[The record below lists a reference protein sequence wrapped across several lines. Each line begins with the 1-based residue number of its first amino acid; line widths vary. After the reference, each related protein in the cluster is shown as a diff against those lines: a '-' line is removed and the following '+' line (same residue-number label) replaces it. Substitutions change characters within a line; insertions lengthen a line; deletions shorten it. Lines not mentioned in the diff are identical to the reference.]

1 MDKDKAATLDG
12 MMRASRM
19 LLEAMAG
26 YVRESVPEDQRRQV
40 MMKNGAALGE
50 LTDISWMIDDEHPHL
65 NPYPEETKLAAEMR
79 SAPRSSKQTE

>member
-26 YVRESVPEDQRRQV
+26 YVRESVPKDQQQKI
-40 MMKNGAALGE
+40 MMKIGTALGE
-50 LTDISWMIDDEHPHL
+50 LTDISWMIYDEHPHL

-79 SAPRSSKQTE
+79 KASPSSKQAD

>member
-26 YVRESVPEDQRRQV
+26 YVRESATKIRSTMQWPENLQAQH
-40 MMKNGAALGE
+40 APEALD
-50 LTDISWMIDDEHPHL
+50 LPKAFDHAFKRVI
-65 NPYPEETKLAAEMR
+65 TKP
-79 SAPRSSKQTE
+79 SVPRSRLRGKRASS

>member
-26 YVRESVPEDQRRQV
+26 YVRESVPEDQQQKV
-40 MMKNGAALGE
+40 MMKIGTALGE
-50 LTDISWMIDDEHPHL
+50 LTDISWMVYDEHPHL
-65 NPYPEETKLAAEMR
+65 NPYSEETKLAEEMR
-79 SAPRSSKQTE
+79 KASPSSKRIG

>member
-26 YVRESVPEDQRRQV
+26 YVRESVPDDQRRQV
-40 MMKNGAALGE
+40 MMKIGTALGE
-50 LTDISWMIDDEHPHL
+50 LTDISWMIYDEHPHL

-79 SAPRSSKQTE
+79 NASLSRKDTA

>member
-26 YVRESVPEDQRRQV
+26 YVRESIPEDQRRQV
-40 MMKNGAALGE
+40 MMKIGAALGE
-50 LTDISWMIDDEHPHL
+50 LTDISWMIYDEHPHL

>member
-26 YVRESVPEDQRRQV
+26 YVRESVPEDQQQKV
-40 MMKNGAALGE
+40 MMKIGTALGE
-50 LTDISWMIDDEHPHL
+50 LTDISWMIYDEHPHL
-65 NPYPEETKLAAEMR
+65 NPYPEETKLAAKMR
-79 SAPRSSKQTE
+79 NASRPSKRTD